1 MTSLAIKLL
10 LELFLLIQM
19 YTIYIK
25 EVTRRDFLGVLKT
38 FLYKLG
44 QNHNRVVEY
53 IQKTLVFFPL
63 WIPWSKR
70 ILLGWDRRKNKVFLL
85 FFFFSYGNDAH
96 LLVIYLNGEEQQC
109 GTSRMPDD
117 HKVTMLANNL
127 DAIYLSSF
135 TFSVIFCFSARYDE
149 FAFSVYT
156 LSTW

>member
-53 IQKTLVFFPL
+53 IQKSLVFF
-63 WIPWSKR
+63 
-70 ILLGWDRRKNKVFLL
+70 FLSEYL
-85 FFFFSYGNDAH
+85 EVSASCLDETEGKIRSFYFFFSYGNDAH

-156 LSTW
+156 LST

>member
-53 IQKTLVFFPL
+53 IQKSLVFF
-63 WIPWSKR
+63 
-70 ILLGWDRRKNKVFLL
+70 FLSEYL
-85 FFFFSYGNDAH
+85 EVSANCLDETEGKIRSFYFFFSYGNDAH

-156 LSTW
+156 LST